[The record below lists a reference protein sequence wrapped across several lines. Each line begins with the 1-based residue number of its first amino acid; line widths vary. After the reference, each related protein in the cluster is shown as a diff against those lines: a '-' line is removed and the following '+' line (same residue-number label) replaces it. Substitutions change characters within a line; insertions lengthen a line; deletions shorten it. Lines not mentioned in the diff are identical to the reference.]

1 MYLLTHAAFSLII
14 VVSNAYRDMAGAL
27 KNSIATTLC
36 SGTHTLH
43 RHALINKD
51 R

>member
-14 VVSNAYRDMAGAL
+14 VVSDAYRDMAGAL
-27 KNSIATTLC
+27 ENSIATTFG
-36 SGTHTLH
+36 SSTHTLH
-43 RHALINKD
+43 RHALVNED

>member
-1 MYLLTHAAFSLII
+1 MYLLTHAVFSLIL
-14 VVSNAYRDMAGAL
+14 VVSNTYRDMASAL
-27 KNSIATTLC
+27 KNSIATTFG

-43 RHALINKD
+43 RHALVNKD